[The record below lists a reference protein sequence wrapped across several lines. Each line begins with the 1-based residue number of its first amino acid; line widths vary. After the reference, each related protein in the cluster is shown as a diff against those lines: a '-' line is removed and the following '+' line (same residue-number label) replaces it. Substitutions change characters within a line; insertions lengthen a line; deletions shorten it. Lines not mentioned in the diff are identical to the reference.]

1 MPRKTDKLNIR
12 IDPAVKD
19 ALQRAAEDEHR
30 SVGNM
35 VEVLVLTHCKEK
47 KIPVRKISGKK
58 NG

>member
-12 IDPAVKD
+12 IDPVVKE

-58 NG
+58 NA